1 MSVDVGFLVEAS
13 IKTIIIF
20 HFVLIVVAY
29 TVLAERRVLA
39 FIQNRLGPNRVGPQG
54 LLQPF
59 ADLLKFIF
67 KEDLVP
73 LAVNKGLYL
82 FAPFMTLVPAL
93 MVMIV
98 YPFGPTVNI
107 PFIGAVD
114 LYVTRLNIGLLLCL
128 CAHESRCLRDCACRM
143 VVKFKV
149 QPSWRIELIGTDGEL

>member
-29 TVLAERRVLA
+29 AVLAERRVLA
-39 FIQNRLGPNRVGPQG
+39 FSQNRLGPNRVGPQG

-59 ADLLKFIF
+59 ADLIKFIF
-67 KEDLVP
+67 KEDLGP

-82 FAPFMTLVPAL
+82 FAPFMTLVPAF

-98 YPFGPTVNI
+98 YPFGPTVN
-107 PFIGAVD
+107 
-114 LYVTRLNIGLLLCL
+114 C
-128 CAHESRCLRDCACRM
+128 
-143 VVKFKV
+143 
-149 QPSWRIELIGTDGEL
+149 